1 MSEDDKMVL
10 GSPTTRVIA
19 ADETIQGGKLLRAGE
34 TVGERVDHSDKLVG
48 HSVGIAVTP
57 PAPGHDDN
65 LLFPNVDPPSSQEP
79 VTTPVAPDSEP
90 VPSVA
95 SDPAPIPSCE
105 TALNDGN
112 FMLISDKSAPP
123 VTAAF
128 APALTVY
135 TSTPAVVV
143 AAAPALPLDNTNFL
157 LLAEFAHV
165 VRDTLALRGI
175 QVDIYILST
184 FSLNFRSLP
193 FNP

>member
-1 MSEDDKMVL
+1 M
-10 GSPTTRVIA
+10 
-19 ADETIQGGKLLRAGE
+19 LLY
-34 TVGERVDHSDKLVG
+34 
-48 HSVGIAVTP
+48 
-57 PAPGHDDN
+57 
-65 LLFPNVDPPSSQEP
+65 
-79 VTTPVAPDSEP
+79 
-90 VPSVA
+90 
-95 SDPAPIPSCE
+95 
-105 TALNDGN
+105 
-112 FMLISDKSAPP
+112 DKSAPP

-135 TSTPAVVV
+135 TPTPAVVV
-143 AAAPALPLDNTNFL
+143 APAPSRTVAASLAVAVSPAHPLDNTNFL

>member
-1 MSEDDKMVL
+1 M
-10 GSPTTRVIA
+10 
-19 ADETIQGGKLLRAGE
+19 LLY
-34 TVGERVDHSDKLVG
+34 
-48 HSVGIAVTP
+48 
-57 PAPGHDDN
+57 
-65 LLFPNVDPPSSQEP
+65 
-79 VTTPVAPDSEP
+79 
-90 VPSVA
+90 
-95 SDPAPIPSCE
+95 
-105 TALNDGN
+105 
-112 FMLISDKSAPP
+112 DKSAPP

-135 TSTPAVVV
+135 TPTPAVVV

>member
-1 MSEDDKMVL
+1 M
-10 GSPTTRVIA
+10 
-19 ADETIQGGKLLRAGE
+19 LLY
-34 TVGERVDHSDKLVG
+34 
-48 HSVGIAVTP
+48 
-57 PAPGHDDN
+57 
-65 LLFPNVDPPSSQEP
+65 
-79 VTTPVAPDSEP
+79 
-90 VPSVA
+90 
-95 SDPAPIPSCE
+95 
-105 TALNDGN
+105 
-112 FMLISDKSAPP
+112 DKSAPP

-135 TSTPAVVV
+135 TPTPAVVV
-143 AAAPALPLDNTNFL
+143 APAPPRTVAAALAPPLVLAPAHPLDNTNFL

>member
-1 MSEDDKMVL
+1 M
-10 GSPTTRVIA
+10 
-19 ADETIQGGKLLRAGE
+19 LLY
-34 TVGERVDHSDKLVG
+34 
-48 HSVGIAVTP
+48 
-57 PAPGHDDN
+57 
-65 LLFPNVDPPSSQEP
+65 
-79 VTTPVAPDSEP
+79 
-90 VPSVA
+90 
-95 SDPAPIPSCE
+95 
-105 TALNDGN
+105 
-112 FMLISDKSAPP
+112 DKSAPP

-128 APALTVY
+128 APVIAPTLTVY
-135 TSTPAVVV
+135 TPTPAVVVAPAPSRTV